1 MAKTKLN
8 QSFEAADAPSTATS
22 SSASTSKSPY
32 DIYDRM
38 FKRIEHLSNKA
49 VIAFINGVFNK
60 DYPPDSTITYNNAE
74 FIDHELNKV
83 VADKIMTING
93 TDSFHMEA
101 TMYDDD
107 EIVVRFMEYGFQ
119 HAITSLSQ
127 LRLTDKHSP
136 CIITYPEQLLIY
148 LDTDP
153 TAKIPDKYPLFIRF
167 PGAEEIPYSI
177 PVLKFQEKEMD
188 EIREKHMIILLPFRL
203 LRLRKLVE
211 REYNKGHSKE
221 AIHQLI
227 QLYQNDIIEPIDRG
241 LEQGYLTW
249 TDRIYLLALARRLAR
264 HLYDKY
270 DEIREGINKMANP
283 YLELD
288 VDEYMEKYEA
298 LEAERDSIA
307 NERDSIANER
317 DSLAKE
323 AAEKDQQLEALQK
336 RVKELEALLSK
347 K

>member
-1 MAKTKLN
+1 MTKTKLN
-8 QSFEAADAPSTATS
+8 RSFDAVAD
-22 SSASTSKSPY
+22 SSAANSLSVSTPKSPY

-38 FKRIEHLSNKA
+38 FKRIEHLSSKA

-74 FIDHELNKV
+74 FIDHALNKV

-227 QLYQNDIIEPIDRG
+227 QLYQNDIIEPIDKG

-307 NERDSIANER
+307 NERDS
-317 DSLAKE
+317 LAKE

-336 RVKELEALLSK
+336 RIKELEALLSQK
-347 K
+347 